1 MKAASTKD
9 VQLKIHNLRTF
20 VKSDNERV
28 HGLLYGKL
36 ALFDKS
42 AVYSPA
48 YKVTWDGM
56 VRFYYKA
63 TQSFNTGLLSWAY
76 KILKNEGFKVSFID
90 CRKPPDSCVDDE
102 IPLQITLRDYQQDIV
117 DQCVK
122 CTRGIIN
129 AATGCLSGDTIIPIN
144 RCGKGFQILLR
155 DLENRFNGG
164 PIKYGH
170 TKSNAFKR
178 WDLKT
183 ATYARSN
190 FDGIIIKNKIRRVYK
205 SGIRTTYEVKTA
217 NNSIRA
223 TVDHKFLTADGW
235 KRLADLAVGDD
246 VFVNSGKNNCLIKKR
261 KLTYR
266 YRCGLLNHPFT
277 TRKNC
282 KRTRNNYAVPFH
294 RLVVEAHMNNMDV
307 DSYIA
312 ILRKGADTRIV
323 LNFLN
328 PCHVV
333 HHKDGNT
340 LNNDFNNLQVL
351 PSNAQHSKNHG
362 YYNNWK
368 HVADKIGLEKIESIT
383 LFGEEETY
391 DIEMENSNI
400 PNFIANNFVVHNSG
414 KTECFI
420 ALIAKLRV
428 PTIVIVDNVD
438 LILQTSARIEA
449 CGIPVNRIMGGRFP
463 KSDKWVHVGTYQ
475 TLRKQKKELA
485 KHKFGLKVADEC
497 HGVAAGT
504 WFDVMNAIPTYYSF
518 GFSGTVDWRME
529 DPVRYARIMSMTG
542 KQLVHVSSEY
552 LVSIGIL
559 AKPNINMLYYDCK
572 MPKTD
577 YPTEYD
583 IVIVKSKML
592 NERIVPTI
600 VKKHENAKILILVNR
615 IEHGKYLSDL
625 LNYSF
630 VSGSD
635 SASTREKMLDDF
647 KKGIITK
654 LIASKIFK
662 QGIDIPDVEVIITL
676 GSDDSYKAVFQKL
689 GRGLRKA
696 DGKNELHYYDVF
708 PRSGGYAERHAKN
721 RRKKY
726 EYAGFDV
733 NIIKDY
739 TK

>member
-129 AATGCLSGDTIIPIN
+129 AATG
-144 RCGKGFQILLR
+144 
-155 DLENRFNGG
+155 
-164 PIKYGH
+164 
-170 TKSNAFKR
+170 
-178 WDLKT
+178 
-183 ATYARSN
+183 
-190 FDGIIIKNKIRRVYK
+190 
-205 SGIRTTYEVKTA
+205 
-217 NNSIRA
+217 
-223 TVDHKFLTADGW
+223 
-235 KRLADLAVGDD
+235 
-246 VFVNSGKNNCLIKKR
+246 
-261 KLTYR
+261 
-266 YRCGLLNHPFT
+266 
-277 TRKNC
+277 
-282 KRTRNNYAVPFH
+282 
-294 RLVVEAHMNNMDV
+294 
-307 DSYIA
+307 
-312 ILRKGADTRIV
+312 
-323 LNFLN
+323 
-328 PCHVV
+328 
-333 HHKDGNT
+333 
-340 LNNDFNNLQVL
+340 
-351 PSNAQHSKNHG
+351 
-362 YYNNWK
+362 
-368 HVADKIGLEKIESIT
+368 
-383 LFGEEETY
+383 
-391 DIEMENSNI
+391 
-400 PNFIANNFVVHNSG
+400 SG

-428 PTIVIVDNVD
+428 PTIVILDNVD